1 MIKIRLSIFYRT
13 KLMIPSFSWA
23 IFLTLL
29 FSFSS
34 NAFAQD
40 NIQKKTFAVIEFDGT
55 GVPSQTMQDITD
67 RFAKEYS
74 SFKKD
79 QFTLI
84 NRAQM
89 RRTLQEQ
96 NIKVFGCSTFKCGL
110 EAGKSLDVDYIVIG
124 SLVKNGPV
132 YSLKSQL
139 IDVKRSKTIS
149 RADYDNII
157 GDIISVMEK
166 EVKKA
171 AAYLASAKIEVEPVK
186 VKEAPKEVVQKLLI
200 LPIEITLDQSFEQE
214 KISSMI
220 NEWIRGEVT
229 FSEKADL
236 TDFQIEK
243 SIMGKEEFKN
253 GVMSNQVAKNIGL
266 QNGATHVIT
275 WTFRVTKLKANF
287 ILNHFSIV
295 DKPASILSDNWLSG
309 GLRVRFSTKNDIDE
323 MKMNVRK
330 YTWPVL
336 GSAPPTGRFP
346 EDGFFARIWNKIRNA
361 IDSFLFYIENVY
373 GMAAVILILLL
384 LSGFG
389 LFFGYKAT
397 QGDDPGPEIGFPPE
411 Y

>member
-1 MIKIRLSIFYRT
+1 MTKIRLNKFFDS
-13 KLMIPSFSWA
+13 KLLIPSSSWYISL
-23 IFLTLL
+23 IFISL
-29 FSFSS
+29 FSSS
-34 NAFAQD
+34 FAQGV
-40 NIQKKTFAVIEFDGT
+40 IQKKTFAVLEFDGT
-55 GVPSQTMQDITD
+55 GVPDRTMQDVTD

-74 SFKKD
+74 SFKKN
-79 QFTLI
+79 QFSII

-89 RRTLQEQ
+89 RRSLQEQ

-157 GDIISVMEK
+157 GDIISIMDK

-171 AAYLASAKIEVEPVK
+171 AAYLASAKIEVDPVK
-186 VKEAPKEVVQKLLI
+186 AKEGPKEVVQKLLI

-214 KISSMI
+214 KISTMI
-220 NEWIRGEVT
+220 NEWIRSEVI
-229 FSEKADL
+229 FSEKASL
-236 TDFQIEK
+236 TDFEIEK

-266 QNGATHVIT
+266 QNEATHIIT
-275 WTFRVTKLKANF
+275 WTFRVTELKANF

-295 DKPASILSDNWLSG
+295 DKPESVFKENWLTG

-336 GSAPPTGRFP
+336 GATPPTGRFP
-346 EDGFFARIWNKIRNA
+346 NDGFFARMWNKIRNA

-373 GMAAVILILLL
+373 GMTAVILILLL

-389 LFFGYKAT
+389 LFLGYQAT

>member
-1 MIKIRLSIFYRT
+1 MTKIRLNKFFDS
-13 KLMIPSFSWA
+13 KLLIPSSSWYIA
-23 IFLTLL
+23 LIFISL
-29 FSFSS
+29 FSSS
-34 NAFAQD
+34 FAQGV
-40 NIQKKTFAVIEFDGT
+40 IQKKTFAVLEFDGT
-55 GVPSQTMQDITD
+55 GVPDRTMQDVTD

-74 SFKKD
+74 SFKKN
-79 QFTLI
+79 QFSII

-89 RRTLQEQ
+89 RRSLQEQ

-157 GDIISVMEK
+157 GDIISIMDK

-171 AAYLASAKIEVEPVK
+171 AAYLASAKIEVDPVK
-186 VKEAPKEVVQKLLI
+186 AKEGPKEVVQKLLI

-214 KISSMI
+214 KISTMI
-220 NEWIRGEVT
+220 NEWIRSEVI
-229 FSEKADL
+229 FSEKASL
-236 TDFQIEK
+236 TDFEIEK

-266 QNGATHVIT
+266 QNEATHIIT
-275 WTFRVTKLKANF
+275 WTFRVTELKANF

-295 DKPASILSDNWLSG
+295 DKPESVFKENWLTG

-336 GSAPPTGRFP
+336 GATPPTGRFP
-346 EDGFFARIWNKIRNA
+346 NDGFFAHMWNKIRNA

-373 GMAAVILILLL
+373 GMTAVILILLL

-389 LFFGYKAT
+389 LFLGYQAT

>member
-1 MIKIRLSIFYRT
+1 MTKIRLNKFFDS
-13 KLMIPSFSWA
+13 KLLIPSSSWYISL
-23 IFLTLL
+23 IFISL
-29 FSFSS
+29 FSSS
-34 NAFAQD
+34 FAQGV
-40 NIQKKTFAVIEFDGT
+40 IQKKTFAVLEFDGT
-55 GVPSQTMQDITD
+55 GVPDRTMQDVTD

-74 SFKKD
+74 SFKKN
-79 QFTLI
+79 QFSII

-89 RRTLQEQ
+89 RRSLQEQ

-157 GDIISVMEK
+157 GDIISIMDK

-171 AAYLASAKIEVEPVK
+171 AAYLASAKIEVDPVK
-186 VKEAPKEVVQKLLI
+186 AKEGPKEVVQKLLI

-214 KISSMI
+214 KISTMI
-220 NEWIRGEVT
+220 NEWIRSEVI
-229 FSEKADL
+229 FSEKSSL
-236 TDFQIEK
+236 TDFEIEK

-266 QNGATHVIT
+266 QNEATHIIT
-275 WTFRVTKLKANF
+275 WTFRVTELKANF

-295 DKPASILSDNWLSG
+295 DKPESVFKENWLTG

-336 GSAPPTGRFP
+336 GATPPTGRFP
-346 EDGFFARIWNKIRNA
+346 NDGFFARMWNKIRNA

-373 GMAAVILILLL
+373 GMTAVILILLL

-389 LFFGYKAT
+389 LFLGYQAT

>member
-1 MIKIRLSIFYRT
+1 MTKIRLSIFSIT
-13 KLMIPSFSWA
+13 KLINPNFYWA
-23 IFLTLL
+23 ISIAL
-29 FSFSS
+29 FISFSS
-34 NAFAQD
+34 NIFAQGT
-40 NIQKKTFAVIEFDGT
+40 IQKKTFAVLEFDGT
-55 GVPSQTMQDITD
+55 GVPDRTMQDITD

-74 SFKKD
+74 SFKKN
-79 QFTLI
+79 QFIII

-157 GDIISVMEK
+157 GDIISVMDK

-171 AAYLASAKIEVEPVK
+171 AAYLASAKIEVDPIK
-186 VKEAPKEVVQKLLI
+186 PKEGPKEIVQKLLI

-214 KISSMI
+214 KISTMI
-220 NEWIRGEVT
+220 NEWIRGEVI
-229 FSEKADL
+229 FSEKANL
-236 TDFQIEK
+236 VDFEIEK

-253 GVMSNQVAKNIGL
+253 GVISNQVAKNIGL
-266 QNGATHVIT
+266 QNEATHIIT
-275 WTFRVTKLKANF
+275 WTLRVTELKANF

-295 DKPASILSDNWLSG
+295 DKPESVFKENWLSG

-323 MKMNVRK
+323 MKMDVRK

-336 GSAPPTGRFP
+336 GATPPTGRFP
-346 EDGFFARIWNKIRNA
+346 NDGFFARIWNKIRNA
-361 IDSFLFYIENVY
+361 IDSFLFYIENAY

-389 LFFGYKAT
+389 LYFGYQAS

>member
-1 MIKIRLSIFYRT
+1 MTKIRLSIFSIT
-13 KLMIPSFSWA
+13 KLINPNFYWA
-23 IFLTLL
+23 ISIAL
-29 FSFSS
+29 FISFSS
-34 NAFAQD
+34 NIFAQGT
-40 NIQKKTFAVIEFDGT
+40 IQKKTFAVLEFDGT
-55 GVPSQTMQDITD
+55 GVPDRTMQDITD

-74 SFKKD
+74 SFKKN
-79 QFTLI
+79 QFIII

-157 GDIISVMEK
+157 GDIISVMDK

-171 AAYLASAKIEVEPVK
+171 AAYLASAKIEVDPIK
-186 VKEAPKEVVQKLLI
+186 AKEGPKEIVQKLLI

-214 KISSMI
+214 KISTMI
-220 NEWIRGEVT
+220 NEWIRGEVI
-229 FSEKADL
+229 FSEKANL
-236 TDFQIEK
+236 VDFEIEK

-253 GVMSNQVAKNIGL
+253 GVISNQVAKNIGL
-266 QNGATHVIT
+266 QNEATHIIT
-275 WTFRVTKLKANF
+275 WTLRVTELKANF

-295 DKPASILSDNWLSG
+295 DKPESVFKENWLSG

-336 GSAPPTGRFP
+336 GAAPPTGRFP
-346 EDGFFARIWNKIRNA
+346 NDGFFARIWNKIRNA
-361 IDSFLFYIENVY
+361 IDSFLFYIENAY

-389 LFFGYKAT
+389 LYFGYQAS

>member
-1 MIKIRLSIFYRT
+1 MTKIRLNKFFDS
-13 KLMIPSFSWA
+13 KLLISSSSWYISL
-23 IFLTLL
+23 IFLSL
-29 FSFSS
+29 FSSS
-34 NAFAQD
+34 FAQGV
-40 NIQKKTFAVIEFDGT
+40 IQKKTFAVLEFDGT
-55 GVPSQTMQDITD
+55 GVPDRTMQDVTD

-74 SFKKD
+74 SFKKN
-79 QFTLI
+79 QFSII

-89 RRTLQEQ
+89 RRSLQEQ

-157 GDIISVMEK
+157 GDIISIMDK

-171 AAYLASAKIEVEPVK
+171 AAYLASAKIEVDPVK
-186 VKEAPKEVVQKLLI
+186 AKEGPKEVVQKLLI

-214 KISSMI
+214 KISTMI

-229 FSEKADL
+229 FSEKANL
-236 TDFQIEK
+236 IDFQIEK
-243 SIMGKEEFKN
+243 SIMSKEEFKN

-266 QNGATHVIT
+266 QNEATHIIT
-275 WTFRVTKLKANF
+275 WTFRVTDLKANF

-295 DKPASILSDNWLSG
+295 DKPESIFKENWLSG

-336 GSAPPTGRFP
+336 GATPPTGRFP
-346 EDGFFARIWNKIRNA
+346 NDGFFARIWNKIRNA
-361 IDSFLFYIENVY
+361 IDSFLFYIENAY

-389 LFFGYKAT
+389 LYFGYQAS

>member
-1 MIKIRLSIFYRT
+1 MIKIRLSSFLRT
-13 KLMIPSFSWA
+13 KLKSSSLSWA
-23 IFLTLL
+23 IYLSLL

-34 NAFAQD
+34 NTFAQD
-40 NIQKKTFAVIEFDGT
+40 VVQKKTFAVLEFDGT
-55 GVPSQTMQDITD
+55 GVASQTMQDLTD

-79 QFTLI
+79 QFTII
-84 NRAQM
+84 NRSQM

-96 NIKVFGCSTFKCGL
+96 NKKVFGCSTFKCGL
-110 EAGKSLDVDYIVIG
+110 EAGKLLDVDYIVIG

-132 YSLKSQL
+132 FSLKSQL

-157 GDIISVMEK
+157 GDIISIMGK

-171 AAYLASAKIEVEPVK
+171 AAYLASAKIETDLVK
-186 VKEAPKEVVQKLLI
+186 GKKGPKEIVQKLLI
-200 LPIEITLDQSFEQE
+200 LPVEITLDQSFEQE
-214 KISSMI
+214 KISTMI

-229 FSEKADL
+229 FSEKATL
-236 TDFQIEK
+236 ADFEIEK
-243 SIMGKEEFKN
+243 NIIAKKEFKN

-266 QNGATHVIT
+266 QNEATHVIT
-275 WTFRVTKLKANF
+275 WTFRVTELKANF

-295 DKPASILSDNWLSG
+295 DKPESAYNENWLTG

-336 GSAPPTGRFP
+336 GSTPPKGRFP
-346 EDGFFARIWNKIRNA
+346 DDGFFARIWNKIKNA
-361 IDSFLFYIENVY
+361 IDSFLFYVENVY
-373 GMAAVILILLL
+373 GMTAVILILLL

-389 LFFGYKAT
+389 LFLGYTAT

>member
-1 MIKIRLSIFYRT
+1 MTKIRLNKFFDS
-13 KLMIPSFSWA
+13 KLLIPSSSWYIA
-23 IFLTLL
+23 LIFISL
-29 FSFSS
+29 FSSS
-34 NAFAQD
+34 FAQGV
-40 NIQKKTFAVIEFDGT
+40 IQKKTFAVLEFDGT
-55 GVPSQTMQDITD
+55 GVPDRTMQDVTD

-74 SFKKD
+74 SFKKN
-79 QFTLI
+79 QFSII

-89 RRTLQEQ
+89 RRSLQEQ

-157 GDIISVMEK
+157 GDIISIMDK

-171 AAYLASAKIEVEPVK
+171 AAYLASAKIEVDPVK
-186 VKEAPKEVVQKLLI
+186 AKEGPKEVVQKLLI

-214 KISSMI
+214 KISTMI
-220 NEWIRGEVT
+220 NEWIRSEVI
-229 FSEKADL
+229 FSEKASL
-236 TDFQIEK
+236 TDFEIEK

-266 QNGATHVIT
+266 QNEATHIIT
-275 WTFRVTKLKANF
+275 WTFRVTELKANF

-295 DKPASILSDNWLSG
+295 DKPESVFKENWLTG

-336 GSAPPTGRFP
+336 GATPPTGRFP
-346 EDGFFARIWNKIRNA
+346 NDGFFARMWNKIRNA

-373 GMAAVILILLL
+373 GMTAVILILLL

-389 LFFGYKAT
+389 LFLGYQAT

>member
-1 MIKIRLSIFYRT
+1 MTKIRLNKFFDS
-13 KLMIPSFSWA
+13 KLLISSSSWYISL
-23 IFLTLL
+23 IFLSL
-29 FSFSS
+29 FSSS
-34 NAFAQD
+34 FAQGV
-40 NIQKKTFAVIEFDGT
+40 IQKKTFAVLEFDGT
-55 GVPSQTMQDITD
+55 GVPDRTMQDVTD

-74 SFKKD
+74 SFKKN
-79 QFTLI
+79 QFSII

-89 RRTLQEQ
+89 RRSLQEQ

-157 GDIISVMEK
+157 GDIISIMDK

-171 AAYLASAKIEVEPVK
+171 AAYLASAKIEVDPVK
-186 VKEAPKEVVQKLLI
+186 AKEGPKEVVQKLLI

-214 KISSMI
+214 KISTMI

-236 TDFQIEK
+236 IDFQIEK
-243 SIMGKEEFKN
+243 SIMSKEEFKN

-266 QNGATHVIT
+266 QNEATHIIT
-275 WTFRVTKLKANF
+275 WTFRVTDLKANF

-295 DKPASILSDNWLSG
+295 DKPESIFKENWLSG

-336 GSAPPTGRFP
+336 GATPPTGRFP
-346 EDGFFARIWNKIRNA
+346 NDGFFARIWNKIRNA
-361 IDSFLFYIENVY
+361 IDSFLFYIENAY

-389 LFFGYKAT
+389 LYFGYQAS

>member
-1 MIKIRLSIFYRT
+1 MTKIRLDKFFDS
-13 KLMIPSFSWA
+13 KLLISSSSWYISL
-23 IFLTLL
+23 IFLSL
-29 FSFSS
+29 FSSS
-34 NAFAQD
+34 FAQGV
-40 NIQKKTFAVIEFDGT
+40 IQKKTFAVLEFDGT
-55 GVPSQTMQDITD
+55 GVPDRTMQDVTD

-74 SFKKD
+74 SFKKN
-79 QFTLI
+79 QFSII

-89 RRTLQEQ
+89 RRSLQEQ

-157 GDIISVMEK
+157 GDIISIMDK

-171 AAYLASAKIEVEPVK
+171 AAYLASAKIEVDPVK
-186 VKEAPKEVVQKLLI
+186 AKEGPKEVVQKLLI

-214 KISSMI
+214 KISTMI
-220 NEWIRGEVT
+220 NEWIRSEVI
-229 FSEKADL
+229 FSEKASL
-236 TDFQIEK
+236 TDFEIEK

-266 QNGATHVIT
+266 QNEATHIIT
-275 WTFRVTKLKANF
+275 WTFRVTELKANF

-295 DKPASILSDNWLSG
+295 DKPESVFKENWLTG

-336 GSAPPTGRFP
+336 GATPPTGRFP
-346 EDGFFARIWNKIRNA
+346 NDGFFARMWNKIRNA

-373 GMAAVILILLL
+373 GMTAVILILLL

-389 LFFGYKAT
+389 LFLGYQAT

>member
-1 MIKIRLSIFYRT
+1 MTKIRLSIFSIT
-13 KLMIPSFSWA
+13 KLINPNFYWA
-23 IFLTLL
+23 ISIAL
-29 FSFSS
+29 FISFSS
-34 NAFAQD
+34 NIFAQGT
-40 NIQKKTFAVIEFDGT
+40 IQKKTFAVLEFDGT
-55 GVPSQTMQDITD
+55 GVPDRTMQDITD

-74 SFKKD
+74 SFKQN
-79 QFTLI
+79 QFIII

-157 GDIISVMEK
+157 GDIISVMDK

-171 AAYLASAKIEVEPVK
+171 AAYLASAKIEVDPIK
-186 VKEAPKEVVQKLLI
+186 AKEGPKEIVQKLLI

-214 KISSMI
+214 KISTMI
-220 NEWIRGEVT
+220 NEWIRGEVI
-229 FSEKADL
+229 FSEKANL
-236 TDFQIEK
+236 VDFEIEK

-253 GVMSNQVAKNIGL
+253 GVISNQVAKNIGL
-266 QNGATHVIT
+266 QNEATHIIT
-275 WTFRVTKLKANF
+275 WTLRVTELKANF

-295 DKPASILSDNWLSG
+295 DKPESVFKENWLSG

-336 GSAPPTGRFP
+336 GATPPTGRFP
-346 EDGFFARIWNKIRNA
+346 NDGFFARIWNKIRNA
-361 IDSFLFYIENVY
+361 IDSFLFYIENAY

-389 LFFGYKAT
+389 LYFGYQAS

>member
-1 MIKIRLSIFYRT
+1 MTKIRLNKFFDS
-13 KLMIPSFSWA
+13 KLLIPSSSWYISL
-23 IFLTLL
+23 IFISL
-29 FSFSS
+29 FSSS
-34 NAFAQD
+34 FAQGV
-40 NIQKKTFAVIEFDGT
+40 IQKKTFAVLEFDGT
-55 GVPSQTMQDITD
+55 GVPDRTMQDVTD

-74 SFKKD
+74 SFKKN
-79 QFTLI
+79 QFSII

-89 RRTLQEQ
+89 RRSLQEQ

-157 GDIISVMEK
+157 GDIISIMDK

-171 AAYLASAKIEVEPVK
+171 AAYLASAKIEVDPVK
-186 VKEAPKEVVQKLLI
+186 AKEGPKEVVQKLLI

-214 KISSMI
+214 KISTMI

-229 FSEKADL
+229 FSEKANL
-236 TDFQIEK
+236 IDFQIEK
-243 SIMGKEEFKN
+243 SIMSKEEFKN
-253 GVMSNQVAKNIGL
+253 GVMSNQVAKNICL
-266 QNGATHVIT
+266 QNEATHIIT
-275 WTFRVTKLKANF
+275 WTFRVTDLKANF

-295 DKPASILSDNWLSG
+295 DKPESIFKENWLSG
-309 GLRVRFSTKNDIDE
+309 GLRVRFSAKNDIDE

-336 GSAPPTGRFP
+336 GATPPTGRFP
-346 EDGFFARIWNKIRNA
+346 NDGFFARIWNKIRNA
-361 IDSFLFYIENVY
+361 IDSFLFYIENAY

-389 LFFGYKAT
+389 LYFGYQAS

>member
-13 KLMIPSFSWA
+13 KPMIPSFSWA

-149 RADYDNII
+149 N
-157 GDIISVMEK
+157 
-166 EVKKA
+166 
-171 AAYLASAKIEVEPVK
+171 
-186 VKEAPKEVVQKLLI
+186 
-200 LPIEITLDQSFEQE
+200 
-214 KISSMI
+214 
-220 NEWIRGEVT
+220 
-229 FSEKADL
+229 
-236 TDFQIEK
+236 
-243 SIMGKEEFKN
+243 
-253 GVMSNQVAKNIGL
+253 VAKL
-266 QNGATHVIT
+266 
-275 WTFRVTKLKANF
+275 R
-287 ILNHFSIV
+287 
-295 DKPASILSDNWLSG
+295 LSSE
-309 GLRVRFSTKNDIDE
+309 I
-323 MKMNVRK
+323 
-330 YTWPVL
+330 
-336 GSAPPTGRFP
+336 
-346 EDGFFARIWNKIRNA
+346 
-361 IDSFLFYIENVY
+361 
-373 GMAAVILILLL
+373 
-384 LSGFG
+384 
-389 LFFGYKAT
+389 
-397 QGDDPGPEIGFPPE
+397 DPGKDTNRTI
-411 Y
+411 